1 MNSGFFAALGVV
13 VGAFNSAWDL
23 FFSSWPAI
31 AVTMLLAL
39 LIISIVIDRLINP
52 MIGKA
57 TGDLIDR
64 TLFAT
69 RRAKANKARE
79 RKLEAFMRRKNAND
93 NRSNK
98 DFIGPH
104 QL

>member
-1 MNSGFFAALGVV
+1 MDSGFLGALRVV

-39 LIISIVIDRLINP
+39 LIISIVVDRLINP
-52 MIGKA
+52 IIGKA
-57 TGDLIDR
+57 TSDLIDR

-79 RKLEAFMRRKNAND
+79 KKMEAIIRREKANE
-93 NRSNK
+93 NRANK